1 MDIVNFVPRIYQLI
15 ISIWWNVNPCIM
27 LCFDKLDIFACPDA
41 LVITNI
47 LVNSD
52 VSPVHCCSFV
62 TNKLILV
69 YLFVSCCSATIIVA
83 YLMRTE
89 QKSLEG
95 SIISTK
101 WVIFQSLLWL
111 LLQMN
116 TWAVFL
122 IHSGDMPCLLS
133 CFRSTR
139 VS

>member
-62 TNKLILV
+62 RKLNTCKFI
-69 YLFVSCCSATIIVA
+69 CI
-83 YLMRTE
+83 
-89 QKSLEG
+89 
-95 SIISTK
+95 
-101 WVIFQSLLWL
+101 
-111 LLQMN
+111 LLQCYHHRCLSYEN
-116 TWAVFL
+116 RTK
-122 IHSGDMPCLLS
+122 ISGRFDYFNKMGDFSVVALVITPDEYLS
-133 CFRSTR
+133 CLFDTLWWHAMLT
-139 VS
+139 VLFQKH